1 MPFCQDCGAKLDA
14 GAQFCT
20 DCGAP
25 VLDVQ
30 EIGATQPASS
40 ELPPS
45 RTDPEK
51 IVAVIPNLM
60 KVRGLFLKGPS
71 WHHVVVTPDRVIVV
85 QRSLKRLERYKQ
97 DIGIRGPDDDHYYLK
112 SMTPGEILEENPESQ
127 VIPLVNLVNITVS
140 KIVSYSSDG
149 TQCHW
154 QVLITTKKETLTLR
168 TDYDE
173 DPGKYFRNP
182 ELIEMLGT
190 RLLLTEM

>member
-30 EIGATQPASS
+30 EIGAIQPASS

-71 WHHVVVTPDRVIVV
+71 WHHVMVTPDRVIVV